1 MISNCQLL
9 NIWSFAPKSF
19 KNCIFKHYE
28 KIFLNEKLHL
38 HWHNLYCCF
47 EDHSVKLDLAEY
59 PRNKVR
65 LLSHPS
71 EAPRPKR
78 KAKPLSRPPLSFWT
92 FVTLAQ
98 CHLIGVQTTCF
109 SWSTTVAWPG
119 RCVASFASH
128 PTSSTVCTAYNT
140 VLIFIMKMGKFG
152 RPAQCSKNLR
162 KWDTFLFL
170 PFSKLFCPFSNL
182 CKSLQLLSFIKQFI

>member
-19 KNCIFKHYE
+19 KNCIFKHRE
-28 KIFLNEKLHL
+28 GIFLSEKSHL
-38 HWHNLYCCF
+38 HWHNSYCCF

-119 RCVASFASH
+119 RCVSRPSP
-128 PTSSTVCTAYNT
+128 PTLPV
-140 VLIFIMKMGKFG
+140 
-152 RPAQCSKNLR
+152 AQCVQRTTLCWSSSWKWENSVGLHSVRKIFENEIHFYFYPFRNFFVPFQIFVNLYN
-162 KWDTFLFL
+162 
-170 PFSKLFCPFSNL
+170 C
-182 CKSLQLLSFIKQFI
+182 